1 MAVSYK
7 ERREEQVG
15 TASPTA
21 ANTSFS
27 APGPIGRQ
35 RAGGEGGLMRRG
47 RRG

>member
-7 ERREEQVG
+7 QRREEQVG
-15 TASPTA
+15 ATSPTT

-35 RAGGEGGLMRRG
+35 RAGGEGGVRRRG
-47 RRG
+47 